1 MARMHS
7 RKKGKSGSTRP
18 PVATK
23 AEWVEL
29 NERDIE
35 NLVVKLAKEGKS
47 PSAIGL
53 ELRDSYGVPLVKP
66 ITGKSILQILKENKL
81 APEFPEDMLSLI
93 KKAVF
98 LRKHLDRNPR
108 DIHNRHG
115 LLLVESKIKRLQ
127 RYYKRKKVLPNDWY
141 YNAEEASLLVK

>member
-7 RKKGKSGSTRP
+7 RKKGKSGSTK
-18 PVATK
+18 PVVKAK

-29 NERDIE
+29 NERE
-35 NLVVKLAKEGKS
+35 LEKLVVKLAKEGKS
-47 PSAIGL
+47 PSAIGR
-53 ELRDSYGVPLVKP
+53 ELRDNYGVPLVKP
-66 ITGKSILQILKENKL
+66 IAGKRVLQILRENKL
-81 APEFPEDMLSLI
+81 APEYPEDMLSLI

-98 LRKHLDRNPR
+98 LRKHLEKNPR

-115 LLLVESKIKRLQ
+115 LMLVESKIKRLQ
-127 RYYKRKKVLPNDWY
+127 RYYKRKKVLPADWY

>member
-1 MARMHS
+1 MHS

-18 PVATK
+18 AIKAK

-29 NERDIE
+29 NEQDVE
-35 NLVVKLAKEGKS
+35 KLVVKLAKEGKS
-47 PSAIGL
+47 PSAIGR
-53 ELRDSYGVPLVKP
+53 ELRDNYGVPLVKP
-66 ITGKSILQILKENKL
+66 IAGKRVLQILRENKL
-81 APEFPEDMLSLI
+81 APEYPEDMLSLI

-98 LRKHLDRNPR
+98 LRKHLEKNPK

-127 RYYKRKKVLPNDWY
+127 RYYKRKKVLPEDWY